1 MTTKTKQCMSRAPAN
16 QQAQRQLE
24 ELMLQSRMKDIGYKL
39 LVLSGKGGV
48 GKSTVAA
55 NLAVA
60 LSLSGKSVGLL
71 DVDVHGPSIPRLM
84 GLEGQPIT
92 SDGQL
97 MQPLEVSENLK
108 VMSIGFLVPDKNDA
122 VIWRGPMKYN
132 VINQFLKDVAW
143 GQLDCLV
150 VDSPPG
156 TGDEPLAVAQLVGSP
171 AGAVI
176 VTTPQELAI
185 SDVRRCVGFC
195 RTLSLPVIGII
206 ENMSGFVCPHCGQ
219 KTDLFKSGGGQ
230 RLALEMNVPFLGSI
244 PIDPQIVN
252 SGDSGLPFV
261 RHYSDSASAKALA
274 EAIRSIIKAPK
285 AYSNVVQPVKNYK
298 EIDVMKIAIPLAAGQ
313 LSMHFG
319 HCEEFALVEVDQQS
333 RQIINTIMLQAPGHA
348 PGVLPAWLHEQG
360 ANVIIASGMGQ
371 RAQQLF
377 AQNDI
382 TVVVGAAGGT
392 AQELASAYLQGTLQ
406 AGENICDH

>member
-1 MTTKTKQCMSRAPAN
+1 MTSKTKRSINRPPED

-60 LSLSGKSVGLL
+60 LALAGKSVGLL

-84 GLEGQPIT
+84 GLEGKPIS

-195 RTLSLPVIGII
+195 RAVSLPVIGIL
-206 ENMSGFVCPHCGQ
+206 ENMSGFICPRCGYR
-219 KTDLFKSGGGQ
+219 TDLFKSGGGKT
-230 RLALEMNVPFLGSI
+230 LALEMKVPFLGSI
-244 PIDPQIVN
+244 PIDPQIVS
-252 SGDSGLPFV
+252 SGDAGVPFV
-261 RHYSDSASAKALA
+261 KGYTESETAKAFSSVSQT
-274 EAIRSIIKAPK
+274 IR
-285 AYSNVVQPVKNYK
+285 
-298 EIDVMKIAIPLAAGQ
+298 
-313 LSMHFG
+313 
-319 HCEEFALVEVDQQS
+319 
-333 RQIINTIMLQAPGHA
+333 
-348 PGVLPAWLHEQG
+348 
-360 ANVIIASGMGQ
+360 
-371 RAQQLF
+371 
-377 AQNDI
+377 
-382 TVVVGAAGGT
+382 
-392 AQELASAYLQGTLQ
+392 QEL
-406 AGENICDH
+406 ENHER

>member
-1 MTTKTKQCMSRAPAN
+1 MAEKQQCSQHIQAN
-16 QQAQRQLE
+16 DQSQRQLE
-24 ELMLQSRMKDIGYKL
+24 ELMLQSRMKDIGFKL

-60 LSLSGKSVGLL
+60 LALADKDIGLL
-71 DVDVHGPSIPRLM
+71 DVDVHGPSIPKLM
-84 GLEGQPIT
+84 GLEGKPVG
-92 SDGQL
+92 SDGQAML
-97 MQPLEVSENLK
+97 PVDVDTNLK
-108 VMSIGFLVPDKNDA
+108 VMSIGFLVPNKADA

-132 VINQFLKDVAW
+132 VIKQFLSDVAW
-143 GQLDCLV
+143 GQLDFLV

-219 KTDLFKSGGGQ
+219 KTDLFGSSGG
-230 RLALEMNVPFLGSI
+230 RNLALEMNVPFLGTI
-244 PIDPQIVN
+244 PIDPQIVS
-252 SGDSGLPFV
+252 SGDTGVPFANNLAEG
-261 RHYSDSASAKALA
+261 ASAKAFA
-274 EAIRSIIKAPK
+274 QTVRSIIEAPEIQ
-285 AYSNVVQPVKNYK
+285 SNAPQPVHSYK
-298 EIDVMKIAIPLAAGQ
+298 ENNLMKIAIPLAAGQ

-333 RQIINTIMLQAPGHA
+333 KQILNTTMVQPPAHA

-360 ANVIIASGMGQ
+360 ANVIIAGGMGS

-382 TVVVGAAGGT
+382 TVVVGAASGT
-392 AQELASAYLQGTLQ
+392 AQELASAYLEGTLQ